1 MENNNIIIKKL
12 EILNQNVINEK
23 IDLYLFN
30 DILIDIKIL
39 IKYINELNNELY
51 KVRNE
56 NINLIN
62 KLSLLE
68 IELYKLK
75 NNSIV

>member
-1 MENNNIIIKKL
+1 MKK
-12 EILNQNVINEK
+12 K

-75 NNSIV
+75 KIIV

>member
-12 EILNQNVINEK
+12 EILNQNVINEKKK

-75 NNSIV
+75 IIV

>member
-12 EILNQNVINEK
+12 QILKQNVINEKKK

-75 NNSIV
+75 K

>member
-1 MENNNIIIKKL
+1 MKK
-12 EILNQNVINEK
+12 K

-75 NNSIV
+75 K